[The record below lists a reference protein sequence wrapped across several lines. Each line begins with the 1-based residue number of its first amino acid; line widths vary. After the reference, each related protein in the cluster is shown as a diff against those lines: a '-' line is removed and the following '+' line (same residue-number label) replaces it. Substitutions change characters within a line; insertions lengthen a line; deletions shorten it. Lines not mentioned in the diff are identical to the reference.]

1 MNEVGEAATQ
11 EEQPAPDDRQED
23 EEEPAWL
30 GVLSDEPLRWSTV
43 QAKRGPSSSACV
55 RFAPTQKATGSPV
68 EHTVCP
74 GREGR
79 VLSHTRPP
87 FSRTRPAAQ
96 TVPEEMTT
104 MKMKKSRDG
113 VQEWVT
119 SAHIAKPARTG
130 RYMGYFASLEDYD
143 EDDVGQ
149 DDGATSDIFVVTEA
163 AESCY
168 TKISAIVDSGA
179 VEHVLPPTYLPR
191 VKMVESPGSKA
202 GKRYLSATG
211 EAIMNLGQ
219 KSLFSKMREGQA
231 RNITFQVA
239 LVRKPLISVAKMCEA
254 GNDIFLT
261 DKPHIMNRATG
272 QVTALRR
279 EGKTFVLDLWV
290 RHPTSAASAALA
302 AAATQTATAAAA
314 AVRTQAATQGAT
326 AGHRGFSRRAWAAAA
341 ATAAATPEDRSTET
355 TG

>member
-1 MNEVGEAATQ
+1 M
-11 EEQPAPDDRQED
+11 
-23 EEEPAWL
+23 
-30 GVLSDEPLRWSTV
+30 
-43 QAKRGPSSSACV
+43 
-55 RFAPTQKATGSPV
+55 
-68 EHTVCP
+68 
-74 GREGR
+74 
-79 VLSHTRPP
+79 LSHTRPP

-96 TVPEEMTT
+96 TVPEKMTT
-104 MKMKKSRDG
+104 TMMKKSRGG

-119 SAHIAKPARTG
+119 SAHTAKPAGAQERFSASTG

-149 DDGATSDIFVVTEA
+149 GDDEPGSIFVVTEA
-163 AESCY
+163 AESCF
-168 TKISAIVDSGA
+168 TKISAIVDSGE

-219 KSLFSKMREGQA
+219 KSLFSKTREGQA
-231 RNITFQVA
+231 KNITFQVA
-239 LVRKPLISVAKMCEA
+239 PVRKPLISVAKMCEA

-261 DKPHIMNRATG
+261 DKPHIVNRATG

-302 AAATQTATAAAA
+302 TAATQAATAAAA
-314 AVRTQAATQGAT
+314 AVRTQAAAQAAT
-326 AGHRGFSRRAWAAAA
+326 AGQRGFSRRA
-341 ATAAATPEDRSTET
+341 
-355 TG
+355 